1 MALRLNPRYP
11 LVWRTPNC
19 VQLGVDEA
27 VVTIGGLTVAHEAVL
42 SALAAGVHRSGAM
55 LLGTLAGASA
65 AEVTHLLELLEP
77 VLIYVAD
84 DAETPVTPPA
94 RTVLVDGV
102 GPTALRVR
110 SLLANLGIEEPPPG
124 QDPELAVLIGQY
136 VFSPERHGRWLR
148 RDIPHLP
155 VVFSDSAVRVGPL
168 VEPGLGPCLTCLELA
183 HVDDDPAWPAM
194 ACQLAP
200 RQAPSE
206 TARLSFEVAARVAG
220 LVQDRLETGRST
232 VFARSLRLNAVTAK
246 VTWSAHRH
254 HERCGCQALP
264 ESGTVPA
271 LREPAG
277 PTTTSSARV
286 VVGPE

>member
-19 VQLGVDEA
+19 VQLGIDHA
-27 VVTIGGLTVAHEAVL
+27 VVRIDGLTTAHEAVL

-77 VLIYVAD
+77 ALLYISD
-84 DAETPVTPPA
+84 DAEPPVTPLP
-94 RTVLVDGV
+94 RTVLVDGI
-102 GPTALRVR
+102 GTTAFRVR
-110 SLLANLGIEEPPPG
+110 TLLANLGIEEPLPG
-124 QDPELAVLIGQY
+124 TEPELAVLVGQY

-155 VVFSDSAVRVGPL
+155 VVFSDSAARVGPL
-168 VEPGLGPCLTCLELA
+168 VEPGFGPCLTCLELA

-206 TARLSFEVAARVAG
+206 TPRLSFEVAARVAG
-220 LVQDRLETGRST
+220 LVQDRLETGRSA
-232 VFARSLRLNAVTAK
+232 VFARSLRIDAVSGT
-246 VTWSAHRH
+246 VTRSVHRL
-254 HERCGCQALP
+254 HERCGCQALAGNEIVP
-264 ESGTVPA
+264 EAHEPA
-271 LREPAG
+271 LRR
-277 PTTTSSARV
+277 TTNSARAAY
-286 VVGPE
+286 GPA